1 MDSAVSPATGVTV
14 GAAGGGAGGGAQP
27 AASRMNKTIV
37 TNSAPIGAQLS
48 FITYQTK
55 GSFPRMEPVPVLDTR
70 PRS

>member
-14 GAAGGGAGGGAQP
+14 GAAGGGAQP

-37 TNSAPIGAQLS
+37 TNRAPIGAQLS